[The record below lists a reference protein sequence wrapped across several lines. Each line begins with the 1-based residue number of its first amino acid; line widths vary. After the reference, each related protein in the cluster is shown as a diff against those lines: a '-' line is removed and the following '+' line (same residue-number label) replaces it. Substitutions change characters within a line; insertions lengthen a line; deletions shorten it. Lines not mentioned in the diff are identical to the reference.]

1 MKQRKSYEGVWN
13 IIRFN
18 YHFYL
23 LAILALFFIGVFYVV
38 LPSNYSI
45 FVILIFVSVLITTL
59 NSLLISFYIYDI
71 SDLYK
76 LNWLNKISQTSTSNQ
91 KIINI
96 HAGFDETS
104 HLLAQKF
111 PTASLSVFDFY
122 DAKKHTEISIKRAR
136 TAYPP
141 YPNTQPIQATNL
153 PLCDKSID
161 TIFLFLAAHE
171 IRNSEERTHFFVELK
186 RVCKDNGQIIL
197 IEHLRDIPNFLA
209 YTIGFLHFIA
219 LSSWLRNF
227 QEADLVL
234 RQKFCITPFITVF
247 VLQKSDSLI
256 KKI

>member
-1 MKQRKSYEGVWN
+1 MEQKRKSFEGVWN

-23 LAILALFFIGVFYVV
+23 LAVLALVIIWIGYVL
-38 LPSNYSI
+38 LPSDYSI
-45 FVILIFVSVLITTL
+45 FMVLIFVSVLITTL
-59 NSLLISFYIYDI
+59 NSLLVSFYIYDI
-71 SDLYK
+71 SDLHK
-76 LNWLNKISQTSTSNQ
+76 LNWLNKISKTSNQ

-104 HLLAQKF
+104 YLLAQKF
-111 PTASLSVFDFY
+111 PAAQLSVFDFY
-122 DAKKHTEISIKRAR
+122 DAEKHTEISIKRAR
-136 TAYPP
+136 KAYPP

-153 PLCDKSID
+153 PLSDKSID

-186 RVCKDNGQIIL
+186 RICKDNGQIIL

-209 YTIGFLHFIA
+209 YTIGFLHFVS
-219 LSSWLRNF
+219 LSSWLKNF
-227 QEADLVL
+227 QETDLVL
-234 RQKFCITPFITVF
+234 SQKFHITPFITVF
-247 VLQKSDSLI
+247 VLQKSDSSI